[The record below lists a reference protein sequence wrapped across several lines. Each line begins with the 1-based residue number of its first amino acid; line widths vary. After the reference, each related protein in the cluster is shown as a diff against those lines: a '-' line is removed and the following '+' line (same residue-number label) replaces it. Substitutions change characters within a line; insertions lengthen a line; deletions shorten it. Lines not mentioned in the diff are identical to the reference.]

1 MKIAIGVDHAGFD
14 YKDSLIKVIKSM
26 GHSVEDTGTS
36 SSESVDYPDFAEK
49 VSRIVSCGDADAGIL
64 ICGTGIG
71 MSISANKVKGI
82 RAAVCWNFRSAT
94 LAREHNS
101 ANVLCMGARLL
112 SLENCIEITKTF
124 LNTPPG
130 SEKRH
135 LNRINKIKKIEEREQ
150 ACNE

>member
-1 MKIAIGVDHAGFD
+1 MKIIIGVDHAGFK
-14 YKDSLIKVIKSM
+14 YKDSLIKLLKSM
-26 GHSVEDTGTS
+26 GHSVEDAGTN
-36 SSESVDYPDFAEK
+36 SSESVDYPDYAEK
-49 VSRIVSCGDADAGIL
+49 VSRTVACGGADSGIL

-82 RAAVCWNFRSAT
+82 RAALCWNVEGAV

-124 LNTPPG
+124 LNTPLG
-130 SEKRH
+130 NNERH
-135 LNRINKIKKIEEREQ
+135 LNRINKIKKIEERDQNCDE
-150 ACNE
+150 